1 MSGLDDQIHA
11 LQEARKSGAL
21 TGADA
26 AAIGKVGLGA
36 AAGTSKRVDHRE
48 RPTLLTSADGRP
60 QWLVT
65 GVEVGSKASSFPN
78 CFSETV
84 VTEILA

>member
-1 MSGLDDQIHA
+1 MRYA
-11 LQEARKSGAL
+11 N
-21 TGADA
+21 
-26 AAIGKVGLGA
+26 
-36 AAGTSKRVDHRE
+36 GTSKRVDHRE

-65 GVEVGSKASSFPN
+65 GVEVGSKASSFPD

-84 VTEILA
+84 VTEILADSS